1 MQFFDQLSFDLLLL
15 PEKPVNSACSHSFA
29 KSEKGFFL
37 QIQALAFQI
46 PYLPFQKVE
55 RIEVIQLALKLVL
68 TKCLAAFV
76 L

>member
-1 MQFFDQLSFDLLLL
+1 
-15 PEKPVNSACSHSFA
+15 
-29 KSEKGFFL
+29 L

-55 RIEVIQLALKLVL
+55 RIEVIQLALKLVQ